1 MTSLLTS
8 LAFAL
13 SLQTPTAEP
22 PALPPTEQVM
32 QEAAAISGQVRS
44 PFARALLGGFGC
56 LPSVAP
62 RVAYYNKDTR
72 KALSEA
78 DASKMTEAEL
88 TGFARKDIDERFY
101 YFTRYGT
108 PVAFVRP
115 MEILGAAGLKSPE
128 GLKIADFGFGS
139 IGQLRALASIGANAT
154 GIEVDPLLQ
163 VIYAGEPGPVARCAV
178 AGAGRD
184 GSIQL
189 VFGQFP
195 ADPAVV
201 KQVGGGYDVFV
212 SKNTLKHGYIHPE
225 REVDPRMLVHLEVDD
240 ETFVRA
246 VYDVLKPGGYLLIY
260 NLCPAPSTPDEPYKP
275 WSDGRSPFVREV
287 YERVGFKVLA
297 FDVDD
302 TPAARAMGKTFEWG
316 TEEELATDL
325 FGTYTLLQ
333 KTR

>member
-1 MTSLLTS
+1 MTSLLAP
-8 LAFAL
+8 LLFAL
-13 SLQTPTAEP
+13 SLQTPAAEP
-22 PALPPTEQVM
+22 PAPPPTGQMV
-32 QEAAAISGQVRS
+32 QEAATIASQARS
-44 PFARALLGGFGC
+44 SLASAFLRGFGC

-62 RVAYYNKDTR
+62 QVAYYNKDTR

-78 DASKMTEAEL
+78 AASKMSEAEL
-88 TGFARKDIDERFY
+88 TGYARKDIDDRFY

-115 MEILGAAGLKSPE
+115 MEILGTAGVKSPD
-128 GLKIADFGFGS
+128 GLKIVDFGFGS
-139 IGQLRALASIGANAT
+139 VGQLRALASTGADAT

-163 VIYAGEPGPVARCAV
+163 VIYAAEPGPVARCAA
-178 AGAGRD
+178 AGAGKA

-212 SKNTLKHGYIHPE
+212 SKNTLKHGYIHPAQ
-225 REVDPRMLVHLEVDD
+225 EVDPRMLVHLDVDD

-246 VYDVLKPGGYLLIY
+246 VYTALKPGGYFLIY
-260 NLCPAPSTPDEPYKP
+260 NLCPAPSKPGEKYIP
-275 WSDGRSPFVREV
+275 WSDGRSPFAREV
-287 YERVGFKVLA
+287 YEKVGFKVLA

-302 TPAARAMGKTFEWG
+302 TAAARVMGKTFEWG
-316 TEEELATDL
+316 TEEDLAKDL
-325 FGTYTLLQ
+325 FGTYTLVQ
-333 KTR
+333 KSK